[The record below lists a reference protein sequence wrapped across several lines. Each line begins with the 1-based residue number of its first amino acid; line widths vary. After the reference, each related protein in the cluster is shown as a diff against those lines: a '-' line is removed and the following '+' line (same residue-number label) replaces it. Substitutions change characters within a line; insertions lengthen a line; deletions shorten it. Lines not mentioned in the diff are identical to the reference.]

1 MELCEIRALETVD
14 HEEHLPVDPP
24 KRDVFREQV
33 AADPDIQE
41 LIVVIKQDPSSSIDE
56 VNPTQA
62 QNGSSSHVAP
72 DQDPDP
78 PVPENRESDTPSPT
92 RSVPEGTETDSGTPP
107 RRSSRARHPPAWLD
121 DYDLC

>member
-1 MELCEIRALETVD
+1 RSYEVEVEGRSFRRNRRQLRFTLE
-14 HEEHLPVDPP
+14 PP
-24 KRDVFREQV
+24 
-33 AADPDIQE
+33 P
-41 LIVVIKQDPSSSIDE
+41 DPSSNIEE

-78 PVPENRESDTPSPT
+78 PVPENRESNTPSPT

-107 RRSSRARHPPAWLD
+107 RRSCRARHPPAWLD